1 MEDVRVKGH
10 SDLVRNPMTNAI
22 INTNKSKYEEYIS
35 RRNIKKSET
44 QKVKNLEDELSC
56 IKDDLNEIKSLLRGL
71 SNGS

>member
-10 SDLVRNPMTNAI
+10 SDLVRDSVTNAI

-44 QKVKNLEDELSC
+44 QKVQDLEDELSC
-56 IKDDLNEIKSLLRGL
+56 IKDDLNEIKSLLKEIIK
-71 SNGS
+71 

>member
-10 SDLVRNPMTNAI
+10 SDLVRDPVTNAI

-44 QKVKNLEDELSC
+44 QKVQDLEDELPC
-56 IKDDLNEIKSLLRGL
+56 IKDDLNEIKSLLKEIIK
-71 SNGS
+71 

>member
-44 QKVKNLEDELSC
+44 QKVQDLENELSC
-56 IKDDLNEIKSLLRGL
+56 IKDDLNEIKSLLKEIIK
-71 SNGS
+71 

>member
-10 SDLVRNPMTNAI
+10 SDLIRDPVTNAI

-35 RRNIKKSET
+35 RRDIKKSET

>member
-1 MEDVRVKGH
+1 MEDLKVKGY
-10 SDLVRNPMTNAI
+10 SDLIRDPMTNAI

-35 RRNIKKSET
+35 RKNIKKSET

-56 IKDDLNEIKSLLRGL
+56 IKDDLNEIKSLLRRL

>member
-10 SDLVRNPMTNAI
+10 SDLIRDPVTNAI

-44 QKVKNLEDELSC
+44 QKVQDLEDELSC
-56 IKDDLNEIKSLLRGL
+56 IKDDLNEIKSLLKEIIK
-71 SNGS
+71 

>member
-10 SDLVRNPMTNAI
+10 SDLIRDPVTNAI

-56 IKDDLNEIKSLLRGL
+56 IKDDLNEIKSLLRRL